1 MVDLSAKSAGQD
13 EDLSIGDATHL
24 RFDLGYGT
32 AGQPPTEHAATSR
45 KLVLSDIRGGP
56 QTAYLRAD
64 CVANFH
70 APVSELDG
78 TRYQPQNCSDIGASF
93 YSSTFPLASLSRVAQ
108 KSVSEV
114 APRS

>member
-1 MVDLSAKSAGQD
+1 VVDLSAKSAGQD

-24 RFDLGYGT
+24 GFDLGYG
-32 AGQPPTEHAATSR
+32 ASGQPPTEHAATSR

-56 QTAYLRAD
+56 QTAYLRTD

-78 TRYQPQNCSDIGASF
+78 TRYQQQKCSDIGASF
-93 YSSTFPLASLSRVAQ
+93 YSSTFPLTFLSRTAQ
-108 KSVSEV
+108 NGVSEV
-114 APRS
+114 APR